1 MNQIRTIQ
9 DALTRNPLSIKG
21 KDIKRK
27 TTEKYLGEIISSHG
41 VADSV
46 KTTINDRKGRIIAS
60 IYELGSILEDFRMQV
75 AGGLVSGLKIWM
87 FGLLPSLLANSEMW
101 TEISEDDI
109 QSLEDIQHLLLQ
121 RIFSVPKTTPHAA
134 LRWHTGAVSLEM
146 EITKRKLLFLH
157 HVINMDENS

>member
-1 MNQIRTIQ
+1 
-9 DALTRNPLSIKG
+9 
-21 KDIKRK
+21 
-27 TTEKYLGEIISSHG
+27 
-41 VADSV
+41 
-46 KTTINDRKGRIIAS
+46 
-60 IYELGSILEDFRMQV
+60 MQV

-134 LRWHTGAVSLEM
+134 LRWDTGAVSLEM
-146 EITKRKLLFLH
+146 EITKRKLLILH
-157 HVINMDENS
+157 HVINMDENSLAREILDVQKSKHLPGLVPECKSLLKSLNLPDILDTKVAAGLSKVAWKKLVKTAIKENEVANLITK